1 MHLSKMGSRVK
12 EDERHEMIL
21 RKLVKNGEN
30 RKCINCGSLGPQYA
44 CTNFSTFVCTQCS
57 GVHREFSH
65 RIKSISMAKFTAG
78 EVQALEAGGNE
89 RAREQYFKDWDPVRN
104 PLPDNSNPDKLR
116 TFIKAVYVERRYTGE
131 RPPSFKGRQVRIL
144 F

>member
-1 MHLSKMGSRVK
+1 
-12 EDERHEMIL
+12 
-21 RKLVKNGEN
+21 
-30 RKCINCGSLGPQYA
+30 
-44 CTNFSTFVCTQCS
+44 
-57 GVHREFSH
+57 
-65 RIKSISMAKFTAG
+65 MAKFTAG